1 MRLRGNLYLLGAAF
15 IWGTTFVSQ
24 MTGMEELGPYG
35 YAAARYVLGFVS
47 VLVIWYAFRG
57 QRARARALG
66 TYVPGW
72 LPGLGSGLL
81 MFVGSTLQQVGMT
94 GTTAGKTAFIT
105 ALYIV
110 LVPLGAVF
118 LGRKIRRENWYGAA
132 LATCGLAL
140 LSLHGSLA
148 VAWGDVVVFVGA
160 FFWAAQI
167 LFIDRFAARVDA
179 IELSVAQVFVCM
191 VGSVVLAALFETVTL
206 PAIAHSW
213 LAIFYGGVMSAG
225 VAFTLQIF
233 GQKYAEP
240 GPAAIIMSFES
251 VFGALASWFFLD
263 EVLTAQE
270 LCGCLLMFLGMT
282 VTQAGLFRRRR
293 RAA

>member
-66 TYVPGW
+66 TYVSGW

-118 LGRKIRRENWYGAA
+118 LGRKIRRENWYGAV

-148 VAWGDVVVFVGA
+148 VAWGDVVVFVCA

>member
-66 TYVPGW
+66 TYVSGW

>member
-118 LGRKIRRENWYGAA
+118 LGRKIRRENWYGAV

-148 VAWGDVVVFVGA
+148 VAWGDVVVFVCA

>member
-148 VAWGDVVVFVGA
+148 VAWGDVVVFVCA

>member
-66 TYVPGW
+66 TYVSGW

-148 VAWGDVVVFVGA
+148 VAWGDVVVFVCA

>member
-1 MRLRGNLYLLGAAF
+1 MQLRGNLYLLGAAF

-148 VAWGDVVVFVGA
+148 VAWGDAVVFVGA

>member
-47 VLVIWYAFRG
+47 VLVIWYDFRG

-148 VAWGDVVVFVGA
+148 VAWGDVVVFVCA

>member
-148 VAWGDVVVFVGA
+148 VAWGDAVVFVGA

-282 VTQAGLFRRRR
+282 VTQAGLFCRRR

>member
-148 VAWGDVVVFVGA
+148 VAWGDAVVFVGA

-282 VTQAGLFRRRR
+282 ITQAGLFRRRR

>member
-118 LGRKIRRENWYGAA
+118 LGRKIRRENWYGAV

-148 VAWGDVVVFVGA
+148 VAWGDAVVFVGA

-282 VTQAGLFRRRR
+282 VTQAGLFRWRR

>member
-24 MTGMEELGPYG
+24 MTGLEELGPYG

-118 LGRKIRRENWYGAA
+118 LGRKIRRENWYGAV

-148 VAWGDVVVFVGA
+148 VAWGDAVVFVGA

>member
-118 LGRKIRRENWYGAA
+118 LGRKIRRENWVGA
-132 LATCGLAL
+132 GLAVVGLYL
-140 LSLHGSLA
+140 LSLHGSFS
-148 VAWGDVVVFVGA
+148 VAHGDVIIFISS
-160 FFWAAQI
+160 FFWTAHI
-167 LFIDRFAARVDA
+167 LFVDRFAARVDA
-179 IELSVAQVFVCM
+179 IELSVAQIFVCT
-191 VGSVVLAALFETVTL
+191 VGSIVLAALFETVTAQAL
-206 PAIAHSW
+206 LHSW
-213 LAIFYGGVMSAG
+213 LPIFYGGVMSAG
-225 VAFTLQIF
+225 VAFTLQIL
-233 GQKYAEP
+233 GQQYAEP

-251 VFGALASWFFLD
+251 VFGALGGWLLLG
-263 EVLTAQE
+263 EVLTRVE
-270 LCGCLLMFLGMT
+270 IMGCVLMFLGMLA
-282 VTQAGLFRRRR
+282 TQVGLFRRQRR
-293 RAA
+293 RG

>member
-47 VLVIWYAFRG
+47 VLVLWYAFRG

-66 TYVPGW
+66 TSVPGW

-118 LGRKIRRENWYGAA
+118 LGRKIRRENWYGAV

-148 VAWGDVVVFVGA
+148 VAWGDVVVFVCA

>member
-57 QRARARALG
+57 QRARARVLG

-72 LPGLGSGLL
+72 LPGLGSGLF

-140 LSLHGSLA
+140 LSLHGSLV
-148 VAWGDVVVFVGA
+148 VAWGDVVVFVCA

>member
-118 LGRKIRRENWYGAA
+118 LGRKIRRENWYGAV

-148 VAWGDVVVFVGA
+148 VAWGDVVVFVCA

-191 VGSVVLAALFETVTL
+191 VGSVVLAALIETVTL

>member
-148 VAWGDVVVFVGA
+148 VAWGDAVVFVGA

-282 VTQAGLFRRRR
+282 VTQARLFCRRR

>member
-148 VAWGDVVVFVGA
+148 VAWGDAVVFVGA

>member
-118 LGRKIRRENWYGAA
+118 LGRKIRRENWYGAV

>member
-118 LGRKIRRENWYGAA
+118 LGRKVRRENWYGAA

-148 VAWGDVVVFVGA
+148 VAWGDVVVFVCA